1 MQARA
6 VARYIRTSPEKIRR
20 TLRLIKGMPLKEAQ
34 GMLALMPHRAAR
46 AVRRVL
52 DSAAANA
59 ENNHGMDQD
68 ELWVAE
74 ATVDAGPTM
83 KRFRF
88 VSGGRIGMIRKRIS
102 HVSVVVS
109 DDER

>member
-6 VARYIRTSPEKIRR
+6 IARYIRMSPQKVRR
-20 TLRLIKGMPLKEAQ
+20 TLRLIEGMPVKEAQ
-34 GMLALMPHRAAR
+34 AMLALMPHRSAGAI
-46 AVRRVL
+46 RRVL
-52 DSAAANA
+52 TSAAALA
-59 ENNHGMDQD
+59 ENNHGMEQD
-68 ELWVAE
+68 ELWVAQ

-83 KRFRF
+83 KRYRF
-88 VSGGRIGMIRKRIS
+88 ASGGRIGMIRKRIS

>member
-1 MQARA
+1 MQAKA
-6 VARYIRTSPEKIRR
+6 IARYIRMSPQKARR

-34 GMLALMPHRAAR
+34 AMLALMPHRSAR

-52 DSAAANA
+52 ASAAANA
-59 ENNHGMDQD
+59 ENNHGMDAD
-68 ELWVAE
+68 ELWVAD

-88 VSGGRIGMIRKRIS
+88 VSGGRVAMIQKRIS
-102 HVSVVVS
+102 HISVIVS